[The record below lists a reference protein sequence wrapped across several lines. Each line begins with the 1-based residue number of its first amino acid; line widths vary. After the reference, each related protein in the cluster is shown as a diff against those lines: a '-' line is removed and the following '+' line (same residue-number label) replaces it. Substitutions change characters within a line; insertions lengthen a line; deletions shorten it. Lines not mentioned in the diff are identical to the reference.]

1 MNELLKAVEQFNAN
15 HAHTNT
21 FASFEYSGHTQ
32 GVYVS
37 VRQSDSKYID
47 TDDVK
52 SFYTQHCYLKG
63 EHGNLKNIEEL
74 TNHFLQWVNEFEK
87 DQAA

>member
-1 MNELLKAVEQFNAN
+1 MNKLLKAVEQFNAN

-21 FASFEYSGHTQ
+21 FASFEYSGHVQ
-32 GVYVS
+32 GVYVR
-37 VRQSDSKYID
+37 VQQSDSMYQD

-52 SFYTQHCYLKG
+52 DLYQQHCYLTD
-63 EHGNLKNIEEL
+63 EHGKKKTIEDL
-74 TNHFLQWVNEFEK
+74 TDHFIGWVNEFEK